1 MESSNPIYKGMT
13 VSNELQHQRIP
24 SWLINEDFKK
34 ALGIHARVI
43 SFQDIVGFCSQTD
56 AESAIKHYQEQR
68 IGRLKNDS
76 FHFNHD
82 EQDSRYKSN

>member
-1 MESSNPIYKGMT
+1 MESSNPIYKGMV
-13 VSNELQHQRIP
+13 VSDNLQHNLIP

-43 SFQDIVGFCSQTD
+43 SFQDVIGFCSQTD

-76 FHFNHD
+76 FTFHH
-82 EQDSRYKSN
+82 EEKDSRYL